1 MTSKSRRGALGRGLE
16 AILQSPD
23 TDITSKDISGNY
35 VVGAIANIAI
45 AKIETNPFQP
55 RNDFEEEALNELDE
69 SIREQGII
77 QPITV
82 RKRGYDRYQV
92 ISGERRLRAA
102 KAAGL
107 EDVPCYI
114 RVANDEQMLEL
125 ALIENTHREDLNS
138 IEIAISYQR
147 LIEECNLTQEALS
160 QKVSKKRSTV
170 ANYLRLLKLP
180 AEVQL
185 AIRDGSISMGQAR
198 NFVNIQ
204 SHEDQ
209 LTLLEEIIS
218 QGLNVREVEQKVR
231 EINKPRRKKA
241 KPVKLPGRITE
252 MTQRIGSGYQTN
264 VQIKRNPKGEGS
276 IVFKFSSEE
285 EMERLL
291 SLFDSTTDASQND
304 K

>member
-1 MTSKSRRGALGRGLE
+1 MTSKNRRGALGRGLE

-35 VVGAIANIAI
+35 VVGAIANIGI
-45 AKIETNPFQP
+45 DKIETNPFQP
-55 RNDFEEEALNELDE
+55 RNDFEAEALNELVD

-82 RKRGYDRYQV
+82 RKLGYDRYQV

-102 KAAGL
+102 KMVGL
-107 EDVPCYI
+107 DEVPCYI

-147 LIEECNLTQEALS
+147 LLEECNLTQEALS

-198 NFVNIQ
+198 NFISIQ

-209 LTLLEEIIS
+209 LMLLNEILT
-218 QGLNVREVEQKVR
+218 QGLNVREVEQKTR
-231 EINKPRRKKA
+231 EINKPQRKK
-241 KPVKLPGRITE
+241 VYRIKLPARITE
-252 MTQRIGSGYQTN
+252 MAQRIGSGYQTT
-264 VQIKRNPKGEGS
+264 VQVKRNTKGQGS
-276 IVFKFSSEE
+276 IVLKFGSEE
-285 EMERLL
+285 EMDRLL
-291 SLFDSTTDASQND
+291 SLLDTKIAAPEND